1 MTEHRADKGDDFIE
15 LHFKPGTWEAKGIPE
30 RGCRMRR
37 SMFEALVMQG
47 GHYSEVHLIAGL
59 VDWLNV
65 AEDPEDARAVLQA
78 LLDRQYPEFGSLQP

>member
-15 LHFKPGTWEAKGIPE
+15 LTFKPGTWDAKGIPE

-37 SMFEALVMQG
+37 SMFQQLVVQG
-47 GHYSEVHLIAGL
+47 GPYSEVHLIAGL
-59 VDWLNV
+59 IDWLNV

-78 LLDRQYPEFGSLQP
+78 LLDRHYPEFGPFLP